1 MSTEN
6 ASLAARYARMVNPTL
21 HHSLEELRAMPLEQM
36 EDLVVDFGKAMKGK
50 SHKAFL
56 LFVDKYVSQAEQIE
70 KELLRDEGVSEPAP
84 RTLSARP
91 KPKVAPRG
99 TKAASSNQSP
109 TDQWDLLSVSGETEP
124 ALDNQVSALA
134 TRMTQ
139 VEHVMEQVLV
149 AIQQMQ
155 IQPPAP

>member
-1 MSTEN
+1 MKWFTDHFK
-6 ASLAARYARMVNPTL
+6 ASDK
-21 HHSLEELRAMPLEQM
+21 H
-36 EDLVVDFGKAMKGK
+36 